1 MSRIDDLIRDLCP
14 DGVEYRTI
22 GSLGQWRGGGTP
34 SKSRPEF
41 WENGTIPWVSPKDMG
56 SYELASTQDKI
67 TLQATRESSANLVP
81 GPSLAVVSRSS
92 ILQHTLP
99 VSIVPFEA
107 SFNQD
112 TKTLTPHKNVNLHY
126 AAHVLRAHANS
137 ILATTSKRGGSVNSL
152 ILPKFLEYKVPIPP
166 LPIQEEIV
174 RTLSNFAHLATRLE
188 MELKAE
194 LEARQQQYTHYRRLL
209 IAKASQDA
217 PLVSLHDLG
226 TWHGG
231 ITPSKKRA
239 EFWNSPDIHWLTPKD
254 MSSETVTSTIDHVS
268 YQALT
273 ETPLKHLPENCVAF
287 VFRSNIL
294 RRKLPIAIIQ
304 PRVTLN
310 QDMRALVTHNDI
322 SANYVAEVCLA
333 QQDLLRSRFVRTDGS
348 MAAVESKAL
357 FNHEIPVP
365 SPRKQAQIADQ
376 LAAFRSIYTDLTSS
390 LPTEIEARR
399 KQYEYYR
406 DRLLTFPEKK

>member
-14 DGVEYRTI
+14 DGVEYRAI

-56 SYELASTQDKI
+56 AYELTSTQDKI

-112 TKTLTPHKNVNLHY
+112 TKTLTPSKHVNLHY
-126 AAHVLRAHANS
+126 IAHALRAHANS

-152 ILPKFLEYKVPIPP
+152 ILPKFLEYKIPLPP
-166 LPIQEEIV
+166 LPIQEEV
-174 RTLSNFAHLATRLE
+174 VHTLSNFTHLTTRLE

-194 LEARQQQYTHYRRLL
+194 LEARKLQFTYCRNTLILQNASHYTPTKLKDIGRIITGKTPPTTAEDSWGDHINFATPSDIRTDTTRLSTTRRRLSAAGAERL
-209 IAKASQDA
+209 RSSLVPSGSILVTCIGADMGKAVESIGDCIPNQQINAIINDGSFSSRYLVHVLSNIRTSLQRKASQGGGTM
-217 PLVSLHDLG
+217 PLINKSDFSLIELRL
-226 TWHGG
+226 
-231 ITPSKKRA
+231 P
-239 EFWNSPDIHWLTPKD
+239 
-254 MSSETVTSTIDHVS
+254 
-268 YQALT
+268 
-273 ETPLKHLPENCVAF
+273 PLKEQC
-287 VFRSNIL
+287 R
-294 RRKLPIAIIQ
+294 
-304 PRVTLN
+304 
-310 QDMRALVTHNDI
+310 
-322 SANYVAEVCLA
+322 
-333 QQDLLRSRFVRTDGS
+333 
-348 MAAVESKAL
+348 
-357 FNHEIPVP
+357 
-365 SPRKQAQIADQ
+365 IADS
-376 LAAFRSIYTDLTSS
+376 LDEFDTLVNDLT
-390 LPTEIEARR
+390 LGLLAEIEARR

>member
-1 MSRIDDLIRDLCP
+1 MSRIDDLIRDLCS

-188 MELKAE
+188 MELKTE
-194 LEARQQQYTHYRRLL
+194 LEARQNQFTYYRDHLVTGLQQVQLVPIKDIGELQRGRRFTRNDMVDEGIPAIHYGEIYTTYGYRTESTTSFVKDAIGPQLRFAQPGDVIIAAVGETVADVGTGVAWLGTTPVAYHDDSFALHHNQDPRYISHALRTSEYRRQKDRFVSRAKVKRLSARGIEQIRIPL
-209 IAKASQDA
+209 PALDEQRRIADI
-217 PLVSLHDLG
+217 LD
-226 TWHGG
+226 
-231 ITPSKKRA
+231 
-239 EFWNSPDIHWLTPKD
+239 EFD
-254 MSSETVTSTIDHVS
+254 
-268 YQALT
+268 
-273 ETPLKHLPENCVAF
+273 
-287 VFRSNIL
+287 
-294 RRKLPIAIIQ
+294 
-304 PRVTLN
+304 
-310 QDMRALVTHNDI
+310 ALVN
-322 SANYVAEVCLA
+322 
-333 QQDLLRSRFVRTDGS
+333 
-348 MAAVESKAL
+348 
-357 FNHEIPVP
+357 
-365 SPRKQAQIADQ
+365 
-376 LAAFRSIYTDLTSS
+376 DLTSG
-390 LPTEIEARR
+390 LPAEIEARR

-406 DRLLTFPEKK
+406 DLLLTFPEKK

>member
-56 SYELASTQDKI
+56 SYELTSTQDKI

-112 TKTLTPHKNVNLHY
+112 TKTLTPSKNVNLHY
-126 AAHVLRAHANS
+126 TAHALRANADS

-152 ILPKFLEYKVPIPP
+152 ILPKFLEYKIPLPPLEIQREIATTLDKFTQHSKELSGLLKREQTLLLTGYNLHKKAVMHSLSLFPVRTINDIATFINGKPHERLTAPNGDMALMTAKFVSRAGIADRYIHSDDAKTPALADDVALVMSDLPGGRALARAFHVPADNRYAANQRVCLLRTIDPSETDPRFLFHIVNRNHQLLNYDNGSDQTHLKRPQIEGVKIPYPP
-166 LPIQEEIV
+166 LPIQRQYAKLLDSLDASFEELNSQ
-174 RTLSNFAHLATRLE
+174 LSA
-188 MELKAE
+188 
-194 LEARQQQYTHYRRLL
+194 
-209 IAKASQDA
+209 
-217 PLVSLHDLG
+217 
-226 TWHGG
+226 
-231 ITPSKKRA
+231 
-239 EFWNSPDIHWLTPKD
+239 
-254 MSSETVTSTIDHVS
+254 
-268 YQALT
+268 
-273 ETPLKHLPENCVAF
+273 
-287 VFRSNIL
+287 
-294 RRKLPIAIIQ
+294 
-304 PRVTLN
+304 
-310 QDMRALVTHNDI
+310 
-322 SANYVAEVCLA
+322 
-333 QQDLLRSRFVRTDGS
+333 
-348 MAAVESKAL
+348 
-357 FNHEIPVP
+357 
-365 SPRKQAQIADQ
+365 
-376 LAAFRSIYTDLTSS
+376 
-390 LPTEIEARR
+390 EIEARR

-406 DRLLTFPEKK
+406 NRLLTFPEKS

>member
-1 MSRIDDLIRDLCP
+1 MSRIDDLIRDLCS

-137 ILATTSKRGGSVNSL
+137 ILATTTKRGGSVNSL

-174 RTLSNFAHLATRLE
+174 RTLSNFEHLATRLE

-194 LEARQQQYTHYRRLL
+194 LEARQNQFTYYRDHLVTGLQQVQLVPIKDIGELQRGRRFTRNDMVDEGIPAIHYGEIYTTYGYRTESTTSFVKDEIGPQLRFAQPGDVIIAAVGETVADVGTGVAWLGTTPVAYHDDSFALHHNQDSRYISHALRTSEYRRQKDRFVSRAKVKRLSARGIEQIRIPL
-209 IAKASQDA
+209 PALNEQRRIADI
-217 PLVSLHDLG
+217 LD
-226 TWHGG
+226 
-231 ITPSKKRA
+231 
-239 EFWNSPDIHWLTPKD
+239 EFD
-254 MSSETVTSTIDHVS
+254 
-268 YQALT
+268 
-273 ETPLKHLPENCVAF
+273 
-287 VFRSNIL
+287 
-294 RRKLPIAIIQ
+294 
-304 PRVTLN
+304 
-310 QDMRALVTHNDI
+310 ALVN
-322 SANYVAEVCLA
+322 
-333 QQDLLRSRFVRTDGS
+333 
-348 MAAVESKAL
+348 
-357 FNHEIPVP
+357 
-365 SPRKQAQIADQ
+365 
-376 LAAFRSIYTDLTSS
+376 DLTSG
-390 LPTEIEARR
+390 LPAEIKARR
-399 KQYEYYR
+399 TQYEYYR
-406 DRLLTFPEKK
+406 DRLFTFPEKK

>member
-137 ILATTSKRGGSVNSL
+137 ILVTTSKRGGSVNSL

-194 LEARQQQYTHYRRLL
+194 LEARRLQFSHYRDVLL
-209 IAKASQDA
+209 RQNVSRDKPIKLRDLGRIVTGKTPPAKAVDSWGDHMNFATPGDIRTGDTRLTATSRQLSA
-217 PLVSLHDLG
+217 VGVESLRNSLVPSGSILVTCIG
-226 TWHGG
+226 TVGKAVENVGDCIPNQQINAIINDGSFSSRYLVHALSNMR
-231 ITPSKKRA
+231 TTLQKKA
-239 EFWNSPDIHWLTPKD
+239 NQSG
-254 MSSETVTSTIDHVS
+254 STIPLINKSDFSLIELH
-268 YQALT
+268 LP
-273 ETPLKHLPENCVAF
+273 PLKEQHRIAE
-287 VFRSNIL
+287 IL
-294 RRKLPIAIIQ
+294 DEFD
-304 PRVTLN
+304 TL
-310 QDMRALVTHNDI
+310 T
-322 SANYVAEVCLA
+322 
-333 QQDLLRSRFVRTDGS
+333 
-348 MAAVESKAL
+348 K
-357 FNHEIPVP
+357 
-365 SPRKQAQIADQ
+365 
-376 LAAFRSIYTDLTSS
+376 DLTSS
-390 LPTEIEARR
+390 LSAEIEARR